1 MSSVNTNMGAVV
13 SAANMAKFGRELD
26 TSIERLSSGLR
37 INSAKDDAAG
47 MAIVSKMEA
56 QVRGV
61 NQAIRNANDSQ
72 KLIDTSEGA
81 HVETLNILQ
90 RLRELAVQS
99 SNDTNQALDRSFLN
113 AEATQLIAEIDRIAN
128 QTTWNGEKIL
138 DGNFTSKQ
146 FQLGANEN
154 EKVTYSIDSAKSVD
168 IGNVQISSITRQTT
182 DVAGTGDGAGI
193 VDAVASDAAFKVT
206 GYLGTTSLTV
216 AANSSAATVAGQ
228 INAETSATG
237 VTATA
242 VTKAKLDTMA
252 GAAAITFTLSNGT
265 NESAISVNIT
275 DNNDLRS
282 LKEAVNA
289 VAGTTGIT
297 AEMSGNAAI
306 ILTHSTG
313 EDIIIKSFTSTVDAS
328 TLDVTALNSDG
339 VEVGTT
345 GAANVSG
352 AAGVTLDATTAT
364 EILAT
369 TVVGQVSLNSHEA
382 FTVAVTNTDATGF
395 FGSAS
400 NAGVPAYVSS
410 VNLGTAA
417 TAEAAITIIDGAINK
432 INSSRANLG
441 AISNRLDSTI
451 SNLTNVATNVEGSM
465 SNIRD
470 ADFSIETSKLTRAQI
485 LTQAATSMLA
495 QANTSKQ
502 SILALLQG

>member
-61 NQAIRNANDSQ
+61 TQAIRNATDSQ

-81 HVETLNILQ
+81 HVEALNILQ
-90 RLRELAVQS
+90 RMRELAVQS
-99 SNDTNQALDRSFLN
+99 ANDTNQALDRSFLN

-128 QTTWNGEKIL
+128 QTTWNSEKIL
-138 DGNFTSKQ
+138 DGNFSSKQ

-154 EKVTYSIDSAKSVD
+154 EKVTYSIDSAKSAA
-168 IGNVQISSITRQTT
+168 IGNYQVN
-182 DVAGTGDGAGI
+182 GTAAIEG
-193 VDAVASDAAFKVT
+193 VASSGIASH
-206 GYLGTTSLTV
+206 GLTV
-216 AANSSAATVAGQ
+216 SGYIGSASISVSAAASAGDVVSLV
-228 INAETSATG
+228 NAKTANTG
-237 VTATA
+237 VTAKA
-242 VTKAKLDTMA
+242 VTKTVMDTL
-252 GAAAITFTLSNGT
+252 GSTGTITFTLGDGSST
-265 NESAISVNIT
+265 AAISATINDT
-275 DNNDLRS
+275 SDLRA
-282 LKEAVNA
+282 LKDAINA
-289 VAGTTGIT
+289 KAGTTGIT
-297 AEMSGNAAI
+297 AEMLSTSNGSVV
-306 ILTHSTG
+306 LTHSTG
-313 EDIIIKSFTSTVDAS
+313 EDIVLDDFTHSGGTKTFQITTMDA
-328 TLDVTALNSDG
+328 DEA
-339 VEVGTT
+339 EVGS
-345 GAANVSG
+345 AL
-352 AAGVTLDATTAT
+352 TLNGTTAGT
-364 EILAT
+364 ADMAVVTGQIDFDSHKT
-369 TVVGQVSLNSHEA
+369 FTVVSDDSTAGDNFLSTTSSNTSSL
-382 FTVAVTNTDATGF
+382 
-395 FGSAS
+395 SAIS
-400 NAGVPAYVSS
+400 AIS
-410 VNLGTAA
+410 LGTAA
-417 TAEAAITIIDGAINK
+417 NAEAAITVIDGAINK
-432 INSSRANLG
+432 INQSRADLG

>member
-61 NQAIRNANDSQ
+61 TQAIRNATDSQ

-90 RLRELAVQS
+90 RMRELAVQS

-138 DGNFTSKQ
+138 DGNFSSKQ
-146 FQLGANEN
+146 FQLGANEG
-154 EKVTYSIDSAKSVD
+154 EKVTYSIDNAKSAA
-168 IGNVQISSITRQTT
+168 IGNYDVNGTTAAAAVTTSSIANDTLT
-182 DVAGTGDGAGI
+182 I
-193 VDAVASDAAFKVT
+193 S
-206 GYLGTTSLTV
+206 GYIGSSTVEV
-216 AANSSAATVAGQ
+216 AAAATAEEVVALV
-228 INAETSATG
+228 NAKTASTG

-242 VTKAKLDTMA
+242 VTKAKLDSLIAA
-252 GAAAITFTLSNGT
+252 GTVTFTLSNGDA
-265 NESAISVNIT
+265 SAAISAEIT
-275 DNNDLRS
+275 DETDLRA
-282 LKEAVNA
+282 LKDAINA
-289 VAGTTGIT
+289 VAGTTGISAVMDST
-297 AEMSGNAAI
+297 TNAAV

-313 EDIIIKSFTSTVDAS
+313 ADIFIDAMANTDTTGNLDMTSLDA
-328 TLDVTALNSDG
+328 DG
-339 VEVGTT
+339 TEVGTRVLLSADT
-345 GAANVSG
+345 SVADEGLVFGQIDFNSHKTFTVSATETTAANSFI
-352 AAGVTLDATTAT
+352 AGSTSESADL
-364 EILAT
+364 
-369 TVVGQVSLNSHEA
+369 
-382 FTVAVTNTDATGF
+382 VAI
-395 FGSAS
+395 
-400 NAGVPAYVSS
+400 SS
-410 VNLGTAA
+410 ISLGTASSSQN
-417 TAEAAITIIDGAINK
+417 AITVIDGAINK
-432 INSSRANLG
+432 INQSRADLG

-470 ADFSIETSKLTRAQI
+470 ADFSVETSKLTRAQI

>member
-61 NQAIRNANDSQ
+61 TQAIRNATDAQ

-90 RLRELAVQS
+90 RMRELAVQS

-113 AEATQLIAEIDRIAN
+113 SESTQLIAEIDRIAS
-128 QTTWNGEKIL
+128 QTTWNSEKIL
-138 DGNFTSKQ
+138 DGNFSSKQ

-154 EKVTYSIDSAKSVD
+154 EKVTYSIDSAKSAA
-168 IGNVQISSITRQTT
+168 IGNYYVNGTADVESVASSGILAHTLTVSGYIGSSTVSVSAGASAADVVSSINAKT
-182 DVAGTGDGAGI
+182 ASTG
-193 VDAVASDAAFKVT
+193 
-206 GYLGTTSLTV
+206 V
-216 AANSSAATVAGQ
+216 AAQ
-228 INAETSATG
+228 
-237 VTATA
+237 A
-242 VTKAKLDTMA
+242 VTKAKIDSVDATGTIA
-252 GAAAITFTLSNGT
+252 FTLGNGT
-265 NESAISVNIT
+265 STVNISADIT
-275 DNNDLRS
+275 DVSDLRA
-282 LKEAVNA
+282 LKDAVNA
-289 VAGTTGIT
+289 KAGTTGIT
-297 AEMSGNAAI
+297 AEMLSTSNASL

-313 EDIIIKSFTSTVDAS
+313 EDIILDDYTHSGAS
-328 TLDVTALNSDG
+328 KTLDLHVLDADGAEISGAGFVLDMNST
-339 VEVGTT
+339 TT
-345 GAANVSG
+345 GTADMAVVTGQIDFDSHKTFTVTSDVNT
-352 AAGVTLDATTAT
+352 AGDNFLSTTASNT
-364 EILAT
+364 SELSA
-369 TVVGQVSLNSHEA
+369 VSA
-382 FTVAVTNTDATGF
+382 I
-395 FGSAS
+395 
-400 NAGVPAYVSS
+400 
-410 VNLGTAA
+410 NLGTAA
-417 TAEAAITIIDGAINK
+417 TAEAAITVIDAAINK
-432 INSSRANLG
+432 INQSRADLG

>member
-61 NQAIRNANDSQ
+61 TQAIRNATDSQ

-90 RLRELAVQS
+90 RMRELAVQS
-99 SNDTNQALDRSFLN
+99 ANDTNQALDRSFLN
-113 AEATQLIAEIDRIAN
+113 AEATQLIAEIDRIAD

-146 FQLGANEN
+146 FQLGANEG
-154 EKVTYSIDSAKSVD
+154 EKVSYSIDSAKSAA
-168 IGNVQISSITRQTT
+168 IGAYKVSGTAYSEAAATSGILADTLTIS
-182 DVAGTGDGAGI
+182 
-193 VDAVASDAAFKVT
+193 
-206 GYLGTTSLTV
+206 GYIGSSTVSV
-216 AANSSAATVAGQ
+216 AAAATAKEVAALV
-228 INAETSATG
+228 NAKTADTG
-237 VTATA
+237 VTASA
-242 VTKAKLDTMA
+242 VTNAKLSGLVTA
-252 GAAAITFTLSNGT
+252 GTVTFTLGNGDDT
-265 NESAISVNIT
+265 ASVSATIT
-275 DNNDLRS
+275 DKTDLRA
-282 LKEAVNA
+282 LKDAVNA

-297 AEMSGNAAI
+297 AEMDSTSNAAV
-306 ILTHSTG
+306 ILTHSSG
-313 EDIIIKSFTSTVDAS
+313 ADIIITAMGNTAETGDLDMTALDKDLATASGSVVTLNAGDDDADDGIVFGQLDFASHKTFTVDN
-328 TLDVTALNSDG
+328 TEDTAGDLFLG
-339 VEVGTT
+339 
-345 GAANVSG
+345 
-352 AAGVTLDATTAT
+352 TAT
-364 EILAT
+364 SSTSSLSA
-369 TVVGQVSLNSHEA
+369 VS
-382 FTVAVTNTDATGF
+382 AV
-395 FGSAS
+395 S
-400 NAGVPAYVSS
+400 
-410 VNLGTAA
+410 LGTAA
-417 TAEAAITIIDGAINK
+417 NAQSAISVIDAAINK
-432 INSSRANLG
+432 INQSRADLG

>member
-61 NQAIRNANDSQ
+61 NQAIRNATDAQ

-81 HVETLNILQ
+81 HVEALNILQ
-90 RLRELAVQS
+90 RMRELAVQS
-99 SNDTNQALDRSFLN
+99 ANDTNQALDRSFLN
-113 AEATQLIAEIDRIAN
+113 AESTQLIAEIDRIAN

-138 DGNFTSKQ
+138 DGSFSSKQ
-146 FQLGANEN
+146 FQLGANGG
-154 EKVTYSIDSAKSVD
+154 EKVTYSIDDARSGA
-168 IGNVQISSITRQTT
+168 IGNYDVNGTAVAAAAESSAVAADTYTISGYIGSEDIT
-182 DVAGTGDGAGI
+182 VA
-193 VDAVASDAAFKVT
+193 VDATAKEVVALV
-206 GYLGTTSLTV
+206 
-216 AANSSAATVAGQ
+216 
-228 INAETSATG
+228 NAQTASTG

-242 VTKAKLDTMA
+242 VTKARIDTLDAA
-252 GAAAITFTLSNGT
+252 GTLTFTLGNGDAT
-265 NESAISVNIT
+265 ASITAIINDT
-275 DNNDLRS
+275 GDLRA
-282 LKEAVNA
+282 LKTAINSHS
-289 VAGTTGIT
+289 GTTGIT
-297 AEMSGNAAI
+297 AEMDSETNAAV
-306 ILTHSTG
+306 ILTHSLGADIAILDYANSVTTG
-313 EDIIIKSFTSTVDAS
+313 NVE
-328 TLDVTALNSDG
+328 VTAVNAT
-339 VEVGTT
+339 GTT
-345 GAANVSG
+345 VGSAIELVATAADTTTDD
-352 AAGVTLDATTAT
+352 AYVT
-364 EILAT
+364 
-369 TVVGQVSLNSHEA
+369 GQIDFNSHKA
-382 FTVAVTNTDATGF
+382 FTVTATHT
-395 FGSAS
+395 
-400 NAGVPAYVSS
+400 
-410 VNLGTAA
+410 TAA
-417 TAEAAITIIDGAINK
+417 ESFIAGSTSEDADLNAVSTVSLATASSSETAITIIDGAISK
-432 INSSRANLG
+432 INQSRADLG

>member
-61 NQAIRNANDSQ
+61 TQAIRNATDSQ

-90 RLRELAVQS
+90 RMRELAVQS
-99 SNDTNQALDRSFLN
+99 ANDTNQALDRNFLN

-128 QTTWNGEKIL
+128 QTTWNGSKIL
-138 DGNFTSKQ
+138 DGTFTSKQ

-154 EKVTYSIDSAKSVD
+154 EKVTYSIDSAKSAG
-168 IGNVQISSITRQTT
+168 IGNYQALGVSSVVSATAGAIDDAISGGDMTISGYIGSATIGIA
-182 DVAGTGDGAGI
+182 AGD
-193 VDAVASDAAFKVT
+193 
-206 GYLGTTSLTV
+206 
-216 AANSSAATVAGQ
+216 SAASAAAA
-228 INAETSATG
+228 INAKTSSTG
-237 VTATA
+237 VTAIAT
-242 VTKAKLDTMA
+242 TKAKLGTLS
-252 GAAAITFTLSNGT
+252 AASTVTFTLGNDSS
-265 NESAISVNIT
+265 SASVSAT
-275 DNNDLRS
+275 MSDNTDLRA
-282 LKEAVNA
+282 LKDAINA

-297 AEMSGNAAI
+297 AEMSATSNADI

-313 EDIIIKSFTSTVDAS
+313 EDIVIEAFDTDGDDETMV
-328 TLDVTALNSDG
+328 VTALDKDLADS
-339 VEVGTT
+339 TT
-345 GAANVSG
+345 
-352 AAGVTLDATTAT
+352 AAGSRTITLDDSAATNAFEAQIVGQLEVNSHKAFTVTAGDTTAT
-364 EILAT
+364 
-369 TVVGQVSLNSHEA
+369 Q
-382 FTVAVTNTDATGF
+382 GF
-395 FGSAS
+395 FDTTSSNVGGLSA
-400 NAGVPAYVSS
+400 VSAIS
-410 VNLGTAA
+410 LGTAA
-417 TAEAAITIIDGAINK
+417 NAESAITVIDGAINK
-432 INSSRANLG
+432 INQSRADLG

>member
-61 NQAIRNANDSQ
+61 SQAIRNATDSQ

-81 HVETLNILQ
+81 HVETINILQ
-90 RLRELAVQS
+90 RMRELAVQS

-113 AEATQLIAEIDRIAN
+113 AEVTQLIAEIDRIA
-128 QTTWNGEKIL
+128 TDATWNGAKIL
-138 DGNFTSKQ
+138 DGTFTSKQ
-146 FQLGANEN
+146 FQLGANKN
-154 EKVTYSIDSAKSVD
+154 EKVTYSIDSAKSAS
-168 IGNVQISSITRQTT
+168 IGNYKITGTAADEAVTASGVETDTLTIS
-182 DVAGTGDGAGI
+182 
-193 VDAVASDAAFKVT
+193 
-206 GYLGTTSLTV
+206 GYIGSSTVSV
-216 AANSSAATVAGQ
+216 AAAATAKEVAALV
-228 INAETSATG
+228 NAKTSSTG

-242 VTKAKLDTMA
+242 VTKVKLDNLLAA
-252 GAAAITFTLSNGT
+252 GTLAFSLENGDDSAAV
-265 NESAISVNIT
+265 SAVIT
-275 DNNDLRS
+275 DISDLRA
-282 LKEAVNA
+282 LKDAINA

-297 AEMSGNAAI
+297 AEMDSSSNAGV
-306 ILTHSTG
+306 ILTHSAG
-313 EDIIIKSFTSTVDAS
+313 ADIIIDGFTNTVDGDIDFAVLDADGAS
-328 TLDVTALNSDG
+328 IAAALTLDN
-339 VEVGTT
+339 
-345 GAANVSG
+345 
-352 AAGVTLDATTAT
+352 TTAT
-364 EILAT
+364 ADALAY
-369 TVVGQVSLNSHEA
+369 GQLDFLSHKA
-382 FTVAVTNTDATGF
+382 FTVGTVEDADTEGFLRSTSNTASLTAV
-395 FGSAS
+395 SAI
-400 NAGVPAYVSS
+400 
-410 VNLGTAA
+410 NLGTSSG
-417 TAEAAITIIDGAINK
+417 AESAISVIDGAINK
-432 INSSRANLG
+432 INQSRADLG

>member
-61 NQAIRNANDSQ
+61 TQAIRNATDSQ

-90 RLRELAVQS
+90 RMRELAVQS

-113 AEATQLIAEIDRIAN
+113 AEVTQLIAEIDRIAE
-128 QTTWNGEKIL
+128 QTTWNSEKIL

-146 FQLGANEN
+146 FQLGANAK
-154 EKVTYSIDSAKSVD
+154 EKVTYSIDSAKSAA
-168 IGNVQISSITRQTT
+168 IGMYKVSGKASEVQATSSAI
-182 DVAGTGDGAGI
+182 VADTLTVSGYIGTSTVAVA
-193 VDAVASDAAFKVT
+193 VDATAKEVADSVNAK
-206 GYLGTTSLTV
+206 
-216 AANSSAATVAGQ
+216 AAN
-228 INAETSATG
+228 TG
-237 VTATA
+237 VTA
-242 VTKAKLDTMA
+242 KAITNVKLHTLNA
-252 GAAAITFTLSNGT
+252 TGTVTFTLSNGDD
-265 NESAISVNIT
+265 SASISASIT
-275 DNNDLRS
+275 STSDLRA
-282 LKEAVNA
+282 LRDAVNA
-289 VAGTTGIT
+289 KAGTTGIT
-297 AEMSGNAAI
+297 ALMDSSSNAAI

-313 EDIIIKSFTSTVDAS
+313 ADIIIDTFAQAASSTIKFQA
-328 TLDVTALNSDG
+328 
-339 VEVGTT
+339 
-345 GAANVSG
+345 
-352 AAGVTLDATTAT
+352 LDADSAAISGNTDLTLTHGSTDDAH
-364 EILAT
+364 AH
-369 TVVGQVSLNSHEA
+369 GQIDFISHKA
-382 FTVAVTNTDATGF
+382 FTVGGGTFADTTHLIATSNTGALT
-395 FGSAS
+395 A
-400 NAGVPAYVSS
+400 VSS
-410 VNLGTAA
+410 VNIGTASG
-417 TAEAAITIIDGAINK
+417 AESAISVIDGAINK
-432 INSSRANLG
+432 INQSRADLG

-470 ADFSIETSKLTRAQI
+470 ADFSIETSKLTRSQI

>member
-61 NQAIRNANDSQ
+61 TQAIRNATDSQ

-90 RLRELAVQS
+90 RMRELAVQS
-99 SNDTNQALDRSFLN
+99 ANDTNQALDRSFLN

-128 QTTWNGEKIL
+128 QTTWNSEKIL
-138 DGNFTSKQ
+138 DGNFSSKQ

-154 EKVTYSIDSAKSVD
+154 EKVTYSIDSAKSAA
-168 IGNVQISSITRQTT
+168 IGNYEVSGTAQAQDTTASSVALHTLTVSGYIGSSTVSVAAGASAADVVSSINLKT
-182 DVAGTGDGAGI
+182 
-193 VDAVASDAAFKVT
+193 AS
-206 GYLGTTSLTV
+206 
-216 AANSSAATVAGQ
+216 
-228 INAETSATG
+228 TG
-237 VTATA
+237 VKAQA
-242 VTKAKLDTMA
+242 VTKAVIDNVVST
-252 GAAAITFTLSNGT
+252 GNITFTLTNGT
-265 NESAISVNIT
+265 NSAAISANIS
-275 DNNDLRS
+275 DVSDLRAI
-282 LKEAVNA
+282 KDAINA
-289 VAGTTGIT
+289 KAGTTGIT
-297 AEMSGNAAI
+297 AEMLSTSNASV

-313 EDIIIKSFTSTVDAS
+313 ENIVVDAF
-328 TLDVTALNSDG
+328 THDGTTDTMDITAMTEAG
-339 VEVGTT
+339 VEVGS
-345 GAANVSG
+345 AVSLH
-352 AAGVTLDATTAT
+352 AQTAGGDDDA
-364 EILAT
+364 II
-369 TVVGQVSLNSHEA
+369 VGQVDFDSHKT
-382 FTVAVTNTDATGF
+382 FTVSSDNNTAAQNFLSTT
-395 FGSAS
+395 AS
-400 NAGVPAYVSS
+400 NSS
-410 VNLGTAA
+410 NLSAISAISLGTAA
-417 TAEAAITIIDGAINK
+417 NAEAAISVIDGAINK
-432 INSSRANLG
+432 INQSRADLG

-470 ADFSIETSKLTRAQI
+470 ADFSQETSKLTRAQI

>member
-1 MSSVNTNMGAVV
+1 MGAVV

-61 NQAIRNANDSQ
+61 TQAIRNATDSQ

-90 RLRELAVQS
+90 RMRELAVQA

-113 AEATQLIAEIDRIAN
+113 AEATQLIAEIDRIAS

-138 DGNFTSKQ
+138 DGNFTAKQ

-154 EKVTYSIDSAKSVD
+154 EKVTYSIDSAKSAS
-168 IGNVQISSITRQTT
+168 IGNYATNGTSHVSSA
-182 DVAGTGDGAGI
+182 VAGAVADTIASHTLTVSGYIGSSTVTVGANNSAA
-193 VDAVASDAAFKVT
+193 DAVA
-206 GYLGTTSLTV
+206 L
-216 AANSSAATVAGQ
+216 
-228 INAETSATG
+228 INAKTADTG
-237 VTATA
+237 VTATG
-242 VTKAKLDTMA
+242 VTKVKIGDITT
-252 GAAAITFTLSNGT
+252 AADIAFTLGNGT
-265 NESAISVNIT
+265 SSASVSASIT
-275 DNNDLRS
+275 DTTDIRA
-282 LKEAVNA
+282 LKDAINA
-289 VAGTTGIT
+289 VAGTTGIS
-297 AEMSGNAAI
+297 AEMSSASNADI

-313 EDIIIKSFTSTVDAS
+313 EDIIIEGFDSGDTTDM
-328 TLDVTALNSDG
+328 DVTALDKDG
-339 VEVGTT
+339 AT
-345 GAANVSG
+345 SG
-352 AAGVTLDATTAT
+352 ATANTVNLDDTAGQASTD
-364 EILAT
+364 
-369 TVVGQVSLNSHEA
+369 VVEAIIVGSIAVNSHKA
-382 FTVAVTNTDATGF
+382 FTVTSSDITEVNNFFKVT
-395 FGSAS
+395 AS
-400 NAGVPAYVSS
+400 NSGALSAISAIS
-410 VNLGTAA
+410 LGTAA
-417 TAEAAITIIDGAINK
+417 NAEAAITVIDGAINK
-432 INSSRANLG
+432 INQSRADLG

-470 ADFSIETSKLTRAQI
+470 ADFSIETSKLTRSQI

>member
-1 MSSVNTNMGAVV
+1 MGAVV

-61 NQAIRNANDSQ
+61 SQAIRNATDSQ

-99 SNDTNQALDRSFLN
+99 ANDTNQALDRTFLN
-113 AEATQLIAEIDRIAN
+113 SEATQLKAEIDRIAN
-128 QTTWNGEKIL
+128 QTTWNGAKIL
-138 DGNFTSKQ
+138 DGTFASKQ
-146 FQLGANEN
+146 FQLGANAN
-154 EKVTYSIDSAKSVD
+154 EKVTYSIDSAKSAD
-168 IGNVQISSITRQTT
+168 IGNYQANGIATITATSANAIAGDTTTISGYIGSADITIA
-182 DVAGTGDGAGI
+182 AGD
-193 VDAVASDAAFKVT
+193 
-206 GYLGTTSLTV
+206 
-216 AANSSAATVAGQ
+216 SAATAAAS
-228 INAETSATG
+228 INAETATTG

-242 VTKAKLDTMA
+242 ITKAKLSDLDDTGTVA
-252 GAAAITFTLSNGT
+252 FTLGNGT
-265 NESAISVNIT
+265 SSASVSATIT
-275 DNNDLRS
+275 STSDLRL
-282 LKEAVNA
+282 LKDSINA

-297 AEMSGNAAI
+297 AEMSTNAAI

-313 EDIIIKSFTSTVDAS
+313 EDIVISSFNTGTDDVDMDFTV
-328 TLDVTALNSDG
+328 LDRNGA
-339 VEVGTT
+339 TT
-345 GAANVSG
+345 G
-352 AAGVTLDATTAT
+352 TTAT
-364 EILAT
+364 RTIVLNDTDTAADET
-369 TVVGQVSLNSHEA
+369 TVATATGQLSLNSHKT
-382 FTVAVTNTDATGF
+382 FTVSTTNSDVTENFFDDDSGATTSLSAV
-395 FGSAS
+395 SAIS
-400 NAGVPAYVSS
+400 
-410 VNLGTAA
+410 LGTASG
-417 TAEAAITIIDGAINK
+417 AESAITVIDGAISK
-432 INSSRANLG
+432 INQSRADLG

-495 QANTSKQ
+495 QANASKQ

>member
-61 NQAIRNANDSQ
+61 TQAIRNATDSQ

-90 RLRELAVQS
+90 RMRELAVQS
-99 SNDTNQALDRSFLN
+99 ANDTNQAIDRSFLN
-113 AEATQLIAEIDRIAN
+113 SEATQLIAEIDRIAN
-128 QTTWNGEKIL
+128 QTTWNGAKIL
-138 DGNFTSKQ
+138 DGTFTSKQ
-146 FQLGANEN
+146 FQLGANAT
-154 EKVTYSIDSAKSVD
+154 EKVTYSIDSAKSAG
-168 IGNVQISSITRQTT
+168 IGNY
-182 DVAGTGDGAGI
+182 
-193 VDAVASDAAFKVT
+193 KVT
-206 GYLGTTSLTV
+206 GTADQDQVSSSDITAHTLTL
-216 AANSSAATVAGQ
+216 SGYIGSATIAISDDATA
-228 INAETSATG
+228 AETAALVNAKTASTG
-237 VTATA
+237 IAATA
-242 VTKAKLDTMA
+242 VTKAKLGTL
-252 GAAAITFTLSNGT
+252 GAASTVDFTLGNGDST
-265 NESAISVNIT
+265 AFVSATIN
-275 DNNDLRS
+275 DNSDLRA
-282 LKEAVNA
+282 LKDAINA

-297 AEMSGNAAI
+297 AEMLSTSNADI

-313 EDIIIKSFTSTVDAS
+313 ADIIITGFNDSGNGNMV
-328 TLDVTALNSDG
+328 LTALD
-339 VEVGTT
+339 TA
-345 GAANVSG
+345 GAA
-352 AAGVTLDATTAT
+352 AGGTAVTLDETNVSDMGH
-364 EILAT
+364 
-369 TVVGQVSLNSHEA
+369 VVGQLDFNSHKT
-382 FTVAVTNTDATGF
+382 FTVSSDNNTVGQNFLTTV
-395 FGSAS
+395 AS
-400 NAGVPAYVSS
+400 NTSALQAVSS
-410 VNLGTAA
+410 ISLGTASG
-417 TAEAAITIIDGAINK
+417 AESAITIIDGAINK
-432 INSSRANLG
+432 INQSRADLG

-470 ADFSIETSKLTRAQI
+470 ADFSQETSKLTRAQI

>member
-61 NQAIRNANDSQ
+61 TQAIRNATDSQ

-90 RLRELAVQS
+90 RMRELAVQS
-99 SNDTNQALDRSFLN
+99 ANDTNQAIDRTFLN
-113 AEATQLIAEIDRIAN
+113 SEATQLIAEIDRIAG

-154 EKVTYSIDSAKSVD
+154 EKVTYSIDSAKSAA
-168 IGNVQISSITRQTT
+168 IGSYQVNGEGAIYTGTADTIS
-182 DVAGTGDGAGI
+182 AH
-193 VDAVASDAAFKVT
+193 
-206 GYLGTTSLTV
+206 SLTV
-216 AANSSAATVAGQ
+216 SGYIGSATVSVSANDSAATAASNV
-228 INAETSATG
+228 NAKTADTG
-237 VTATA
+237 VTAIA
-242 VTKAKLDTMA
+242 VTKAKLSGLESA
-252 GAAAITFTLSNGT
+252 QNVSFTLGNGT
-265 NESAISVNIT
+265 STASVSANIT
-275 DNNDLRS
+275 DENDLRL
-282 LKEAVNA
+282 LKDSINS

-297 AEMSGNAAI
+297 AEMDSSSNAAI

-313 EDIIIKSFTSTVDAS
+313 EDIMFSSFDTDTDADLTVTQLDYDGATGTSGGGTSIVLNETITAGNEAANGVVVGHLRFNSHKSFT
-328 TLDVTALNSDG
+328 
-339 VEVGTT
+339 
-345 GAANVSG
+345 VSG
-352 AAGVTLDATTAT
+352 DNNTT
-364 EILAT
+364 EQNFFDT
-369 TVVGQVSLNSHEA
+369 TTSSTASL
-382 FTVAVTNTDATGF
+382 
-395 FGSAS
+395 SAI
-400 NAGVPAYVSS
+400 SS
-410 VNLGTAA
+410 ISLGTASG
-417 TAEAAITIIDGAINK
+417 AESAITVIDGAINK
-432 INSSRANLG
+432 INQSRADLG

-470 ADFSIETSKLTRAQI
+470 ADFSLETSKLTRAQI